1 MHATVPQATKELVV
15 HKQPQGHPLQR
26 HLQLIV
32 SSPSSGPDDA
42 MLLPSGK
49 GGLP

>member
-1 MHATVPQATKELVV
+1 MPLYPQKAKELVV

-32 SSPSSGPDDA
+32 SSPFSSGPDDA
-42 MLLPSGK
+42 MLLQSGK
-49 GGLP
+49 GVLP